1 MKKYLKKA
9 TLILI
14 VGFLL
19 FTLSNNIVLAQ
30 GLVKCGNPG
39 QPACNL
45 CSLLELVKTLI
56 NYAITLAFA
65 FTGLF
70 ITWGAFVIMTAGGG
84 SERVQEGKKIVTT
97 AVIGL
102 VIMLS
107 AWLILGTV
115 VQILTGSPSKLPWTQ
130 IQCTIPAPRAGAP
143 INNADSSSMTVD
155 EQAAR
160 NQLAKASISVNKGA
174 CPAGVSYTSV
184 AGGCTSMAGIQS
196 STLDSAIQLKKDCG
210 CNLNITGA
218 AELGH
223 ATGVASHA
231 SGNKLDFSLNADL
244 NRYIQQS
251 FPPIATRSDGA
262 AQYQAPDGTIYAK
275 EGDHWDVT
283 FK

>member
-14 VGFLL
+14 IGLFLFL
-19 FTLSNNIVLAQ
+19 LSNNFALAQ

-56 NYAITLAFA
+56 NYVITLAFA

-84 SERVQEGKKIVTT
+84 SERVQEGKKIVTA

-115 VQILTGSPSKLPWTQ
+115 IQILTGSPSKLPWTQ

-143 INNADSSSMTVD
+143 IDSSSTAVS

-160 NQLAKASISVNKGA
+160 DQLAKAGISVNKGA
-174 CPAGVSYTSV
+174 CPAGSSYQSVS
-184 AGGCTSMAGIQS
+184 GGCTSMAGIQS
-196 STLDSAIQLKKDCG
+196 STLDSAVQLKKDCG

-231 SGNKLDFSLNADL
+231 SGNKLDFSLNPDL
-244 NRYIQQS
+244 TRYIQQS

-262 AQYQAPDGTIYAK
+262 AQYQAPDGSIYAK